1 MLPSAT
7 RCSALA
13 FEIAGRLLEAN
24 SVQVAPPS
32 VEYHQLPCVVSAVV
46 MTMPGV
52 DGPVEG
58 PSGSVTLFGPVPLPT
73 RVEARKPAA
82 VPFTGAP
89 RLSSVWCGIVRLTSA
104 STGESLAFATVT
116 VASVPLITD
125 VSVPVALKVTVRVP
139 VFGVSL
145 AS

>member
-1 MLPSAT
+1 M
-7 RCSALA
+7 A
-13 FEIAGRLLEAN
+13 FETAVRLLDAN

-32 VEYHQLPCVVSAVV
+32 VEYHQLPWLVSAWV
-46 MTMPGV
+46 MTMPV
-52 DGPVEG
+52 VG
-58 PSGSVTLFGPVPLPT
+58 PSVSLTLFGPVPLPT
-73 RVEARKPAA
+73 NVEARKPT
-82 VPFTGAP
+82 VPLGAP

-104 STGESLAFATVT
+104 KTGESSAGATVT